1 MVVDEHFWVVDEHF
15 WAVDELFLRSTNF
28 LRAKKFV
35 EKLSKKFLIADDIN
49 WCLKVRQGFCSLP
62 AGARRPTRV
71 APGLPQGP
79 GREARVK
86 RHRGGPLRRARDAE
100 RGLGRTDCDSHRLLR
115 CAQER
120 GRARVC
126 GRRSRTASSGRNQE
140 ADRCSISRHFFKAWE
155 KSDPKGRPPWSKS
168 SFALAARP

>member
-1 MVVDEHFWVVDEHF
+1 MFVEAAKMFVDEHFWVVDEHF
-15 WAVDELFLRSTNF
+15 WAVDKLFLRSTNF
-28 LRAKKFV
+28 LCAKKFV

-79 GREARVK
+79 GREARGK

-100 RGLGRTDCDSHRLLR
+100 RGLGRTDCDSRRLQR

-126 GRRSRTASSGRNQE
+126 GRKSRTRSSGH
-140 ADRCSISRHFFKAWE
+140 DRDSAGFLNYRHFLFLAV
-155 KSDPKGRPPWSKS
+155 SKMV
-168 SFALAARP
+168 P

>member
-1 MVVDEHFWVVDEHF
+1 MFVEAAKMFVDEHFWVVDEHF
-15 WAVDELFLRSTNF
+15 WAVDELCLRSTNF
-28 LRAKKFV
+28 LCA
-35 EKLSKKFLIADDIN
+35 KKFLIADDIN

-79 GREARVK
+79 GREARGK

-100 RGLGRTDCDSHRLLR
+100 RGLGRTDGDPRRLLR

-126 GRRSRTASSGRNQE
+126 GRKSRTRSSGH
-140 ADRCSISRHFFKAWE
+140 DRDSAGFLNYRHFLFWRFQKWY
-155 KSDPKGRPPWSKS
+155 
-168 SFALAARP
+168 L